1 MSLMLIP
8 FTFVSSAFV
17 PVKSM
22 PGALQAVAEHQPVT
36 YMIDAVRT
44 LVLGPAAEAPLGH
57 TAGYFVIRA
66 LLWSAALVLVFG
78 TIAVNRYRKG

>member
-22 PGALQAVAEHQPVT
+22 PGALQAVASHQPVT
-36 YMIDAVRT
+36 YMVDAVRS
-44 LVLGPAAEAPLGH
+44 LALGAKGAPLGH
-57 TAGYFVIRA
+57 SSSYFVIRA
-66 LLWSAALVLVFG
+66 LLWSAALVAVFG
-78 TIAVNRYRKG
+78 TIAVGRYRKG